1 MDVTAMPIIG
11 KVTVDIH
18 GHNANNPAEKIHLH
32 DVYNVVKIIDRP
44 EGRYYVTNIIFKV
57 HNTGYLE
64 PLVISSLIATNYEPI
79 GG

>member
-18 GHNANNPAEKIHLH
+18 GYNANNPAEKIHLH
-32 DVYNVVKIIDRP
+32 DVYNVVKIIDHP
-44 EGRYYVTNIIFKV
+44 EGRYYVTNIVYEK
-57 HNTGYLE
+57 HSDGYIE
-64 PLVISSLIATNYEPI
+64 PLVISDLIATNYEPI